1 MTPEQQRAIAIAQAK
16 LKIGSAPKAPPPF
29 LAGRTSGGAPMAAPQ
44 TGPVTGPAQYSPRT
58 RTQMPETVT
67 AADGTTFYLEPATGQ
82 YIDRTGMGME
92 ARQRFDRGQYG
103 AGTAFQAGAANGFTM
118 GAGDEVAGAVL
129 SEKAQMRGRAVLD
142 AAREEYPGMTATGE
156 IAGSLAVPLPMG
168 KASGV
173 KQAVAQG
180 AKLGAL
186 FGGGYAFMNAEGGLV
201 PRAVAGLA
209 GAISGGIF
217 GATVPVVMAVGTKAY
232 RKIAARP
239 PNMTN
244 LRAAKNAAYD
254 AADKAGI
261 TFSGAE
267 MAQLEADVK
276 TALAQTNYVPGTDT
290 QTDAAL
296 TLLGRWA
303 GKDMKLGQLD
313 KLRQDLFRRV
323 KAAPN
328 EVGIYEAIDA
338 IDDLIASNTSADDLM
353 TAARIANSRFK
364 KAELLDDAMT
374 RAERETGATGSGG
387 NLNNKFRQAVVKILN
402 DPKRAK
408 WFNASERAAMEKM
421 AEGGL
426 TGNALRLVGKLSPGG
441 NGLMMALNLMAGAQ
455 FGAPALAAAG
465 VGAGAKAI
473 ADGMTSRKATQLISR
488 VAGGPA
494 PLPPA
499 AYSYGVPQAAGPVMD
514 ALPNPA
520 RNYLVSP

>member
-1 MTPEQQRAIAIAQAK
+1 MTPEQERAIAIAQAK
-16 LKIGSAPKAPPPF
+16 LKLSAPQKAPTPF
-29 LAGRTSGGAPMAAPQ
+29 LAGRNNTGNTTPMAE
-44 TGPVTGPAQYSPRT
+44 TGPVNGPSQYSPRT
-58 RTQMPETVT
+58 GTQLPETVQ
-67 AADGTTFYLEPATGQ
+67 AGDGSTFYLVPETGQ
-82 YIDRTGMGME
+82 YIDRAGMDME
-92 ARQRFDRGQYG
+92 ARQRFDRGDYG
-103 AGTAFQAGAANGFTM
+103 AGKAFQAGAANGFSM
-118 GAGDEVAGAVL
+118 GAGDEVAGAL
-129 SEKAQMRGRAVLD
+129 MSEKAQMRGRAVLD
-142 AAREEYPGMTATGE
+142 AARERYPGTTIAGE
-156 IAGSLAVPLPMG
+156 VAGSLAVPIPAG
-168 KASGV
+168 KVATV
-173 KQAVAQG
+173 KQAVMQG
-180 AKLGAL
+180 AKLGAT
-186 FGGGYAFMNAEGGLV
+186 FGGTYAFMNAEGGFV
-201 PRAVAGLA
+201 PRALEGVA

-217 GATVPVVMAVGTKAY
+217 GATVPAVLSVGTKAF

-239 PNMTN
+239 PNMAN
-244 LRAAKNAAYD
+244 LQAAKNAAYD

-267 MAQLEADVK
+267 MAQLESDVR

-296 TLLGRWA
+296 TLLARWA
-303 GKDMKLGQLD
+303 GQDMKLGQLD

-338 IDDLIASNTSADDLM
+338 IDNLIASNASADDLM
-353 TAARIANSRFK
+353 TAARIANTRFK

-374 RAERETGATGSGG
+374 RAERETGASGSGG

-408 WFNASERAAMEKM
+408 WFNASEREAMEQM
-421 AEGGL
+421 ARGGL

-441 NGLMMALNLMAGAQ
+441 NGLMTALNLMAGAQ
-455 FGAPALAAAG
+455 FGAPALAVAGIGAA
-465 VGAGAKAI
+465 AKAT
-473 ADGMTSRKATQLISR
+473 ADSITTRAANKLIGT

-499 AYSYGVPQAAGPVMD
+499 AYSIGAPQAAGPVMG